1 MRIRTALGLLLL
13 VLALGACSP
22 RAQEARLLLQDLAAG
37 PAPSRLKETTPAP
50 ERSTVTFTADGQEHV
65 ADLYLPGRAPAPPAM
80 RMVVVPGL
88 SPEGRD
94 DPRLVALARSLARV
108 RFAVLVPEVPGLRRL
123 QAGPEDVADI
133 AAAIRHFADR
143 PLPVPAPEGAVGL
156 VAVSYAVGPALVA
169 ALDPPV
175 AEDVAFLVSIGG
187 YYDIVSAIT
196 YVTTGY
202 YRETPEGPWLRGDP
216 SPYAKWVF
224 ARRNVDRLEDPAD
237 REALAA
243 MARRRLNDL
252 AAPVDDLLGRM
263 GPEGRSVYALIAN
276 TDPDAVPDLIDAL
289 PDDLRRAMTTL
300 SPAAQ
305 DWSALRAYLY
315 LIHGRDDPVIPAT
328 ESERLAEAAGPE
340 RATLYLIDGLAHVEL
355 GDGLGLFDRLTLWR
369 AATAVLAE
377 RDRLAGT
384 PP

>member
-1 MRIRTALGLLLL
+1 MRIRTVLAL
-13 VLALGACSP
+13 VLAVGACSP

-50 ERSTVTFTADGQEHV
+50 ERRTVAFTADGQEQV
-65 ADLYLPGRAPAPPAM
+65 ADLYLPGHEPAPPAM
-80 RMVVVPGL
+80 RVVVVPGL

-133 AAAIRHFADR
+133 AAAVTHFADR

-156 VAVSYAVGPALVA
+156 VAISYAVGPALVA
-169 ALDPPV
+169 ALDPAV
-175 AEDVAFLVSIGG
+175 AGDVAFLVSIGG
-187 YYDIVSAIT
+187 YYDMVSAIT

-202 YRETPEGPWLRGDP
+202 FRERPGGPWVRGDP
-216 SPYAKWVF
+216 NPRAKWVF
-224 ARRNVDRLEDPAD
+224 AERNVDRLDDPD
-237 REALAA
+237 DQEALAA
-243 MARRRLNDL
+243 MARRKLNDL
-252 AAPVDDLLGRM
+252 SAPVDDLLGRM
-263 GPEGRSVYALIAN
+263 GPEGRAVYALIAN

-305 DWSALRAYLY
+305 DWSTLRAHLY
-315 LIHGRDDPVIPAT
+315 LIHGRGDPVIPAT
-328 ESERLAEAAGPE
+328 ESERLAAAAGPE
-340 RATLYLIDGLAHVEL
+340 RASLYLLDDLAHVDL
-355 GDGLGLFDRLTLWR
+355 GDGIGLFDRLTLWR
-369 AATAVLAE
+369 AGTAVLAE